1 MKKGLLF
8 YIFAAAT
15 LCFAASC
22 SSDDEDV
29 WEKYADYREANDAF
43 INEQANLVDE
53 NGKKVYS
60 RIIPAWNKD
69 AYVLMRWFN
78 DTTATTNN
86 RKPIYTSTV
95 DVKYYGR
102 TYEDVPFDSSYR
114 SLSPADSVSRFQLN
128 SVISGWVIALEKMHI
143 GDSVEVIVPYSYA
156 YGSSG
161 NSSIPPFSVLK
172 FNIKLVDI
180 PGQFVRPTDN

>member
-1 MKKGLLF
+1 
-8 YIFAAAT
+8 
-15 LCFAASC
+15 
-22 SSDDEDV
+22 
-29 WEKYADYREANDAF
+29 
-43 INEQANLVDE
+43 
-53 NGKKVYS
+53 
-60 RIIPAWNKD
+60 
-69 AYVLMRWFN
+69 MRWFN

-180 PGQFVRPTDN
+180 PGQFVRPTGE